1 MESGVMGPFDI
12 PELLIGMSILAIL
25 AWAIFNRTHPGAGEH
40 K

>member
-1 MESGVMGPFDI
+1 MVRFDI

-25 AWAIFNRTHPGAGEH
+25 VWAVYNRTHRNMGVR